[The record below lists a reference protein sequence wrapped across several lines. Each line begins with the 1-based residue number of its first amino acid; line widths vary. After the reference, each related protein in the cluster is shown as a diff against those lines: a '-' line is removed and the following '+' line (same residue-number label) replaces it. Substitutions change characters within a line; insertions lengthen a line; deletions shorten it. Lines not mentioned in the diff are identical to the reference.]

1 MTKIPY
7 QELLRQFECALLKL
21 DFLPAKAKAIAQ
33 IFANNSLDGVYSHGL
48 NRFPVFIDY
57 VKKGW
62 IDKDA
67 EPKLINKLGAIEQW
81 DGQLGPGMLNAQTAM
96 QRAIELAKEN
106 GMGCVALKRTN
117 HWMRGGSYGWQAA
130 EAGCI
135 GINFTNTIAIMPPW
149 GAKEPAVG
157 NNPLIIAVPRQEGHI
172 VLDMAM
178 SQYSYG
184 KMQEAELR
192 HQELAFFG
200 GYDEEGNMSKDPAA
214 IRKTQRA
221 LPVGMWKG
229 SGLAVMLDLLASI
242 LSDGQSTGDIT
253 QSHGESNISQVFIC
267 IDAQLN
273 PNYEDISN
281 RILSYTKAA
290 QSIAGETI
298 YYPGERTL
306 QTRLQNEKE
315 GIPVDDGMWQKLMDL
330 SK

>member
-1 MTKIPY
+1 MAKVPY
-7 QELLRQFECALLKL
+7 QQLLHEFERVLLKL
-21 DFLPAKAKAIAQ
+21 DFNRAKAKAIAQ

-62 IDKDA
+62 INKDA
-67 EPKLINKLGAIEQW
+67 EPKLINRLGVVEQW
-81 DGQLGPGMLNAQTAM
+81 DGQLGPGMLNAEICM

-149 GAKEPAVG
+149 GAQEPAVG
-157 NNPLIIAVPRQEGHI
+157 NNPLIIAVPRKEGHI

-184 KMQEAELR
+184 KMQEAELK
-192 HQELAFFG
+192 HKELGFYG
-200 GYDEEGNMSKDPAA
+200 GYDEAGNLSKDPAA
-214 IRKTQRA
+214 IRKTKRS

-229 SGLAVMLDLLASI
+229 SGLAIMLDLLASI
-242 LSDGQSTGDIT
+242 LSNGQTTGDIT
-253 QSHGESNISQVFIC
+253 ESEGETNISQVFIC
-267 IDAQLN
+267 MDARLN
-273 PNYEDISN
+273 PDYEDIAN
-281 RILSYTKAA
+281 KILAYTKNA
-290 QSIAGETI
+290 QNIEGETI
-298 YYPGERTL
+298 YYPGEKTL
-306 QTRLQNEKE
+306 QTRRQNEKD
-315 GIPVDDGMWQKLMDL
+315 GIPVDDIMWQKLIDL
-330 SK
+330 